1 MISLL
6 AILISATAWNLERRN
21 LVVPKFFDY
30 LPAVCHEIDVDDLS
44 HKEKAYVWCIVYYHF
59 FCASFVCYAQVKLDL
74 YSFVRVC
81 VSFALKFQT
90 I

>member
-59 FCASFVCYAQVKLDL
+59 FFAHHLFVMLKSNWTCILLCV
-74 YSFVRVC
+74 FVFL
-81 VSFALKFQT
+81 SL
-90 I
+90 